1 MNEEENTRPQ
11 SYSEDSYD
19 KFLKEVDLFSFL

>member
-11 SYSEDSYD
+11 SHSEDSYD
-19 KFLKEVDLFSFL
+19 KFLKEVDLFRFL